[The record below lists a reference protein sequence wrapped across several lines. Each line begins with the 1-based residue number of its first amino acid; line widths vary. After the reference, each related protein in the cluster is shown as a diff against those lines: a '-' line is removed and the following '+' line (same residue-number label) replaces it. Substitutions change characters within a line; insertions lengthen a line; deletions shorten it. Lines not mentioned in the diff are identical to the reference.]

1 VVRREE
7 KTVSGTVTEFG
18 AGPTAATA
26 VRALRHD
33 DWPAVKRIYAAGIAG
48 GDATFETETPFWEDW
63 DGAHLEGHRLVALR
77 RGEVVGWAALSRVS
91 ARDCYAGVAEVS
103 VYVAP
108 DAQGA
113 GVGTALLER
122 LVTDAELAGIWTL
135 QAGIFPENETSLAL
149 HRRLGFRI
157 VGVRVAVGRL
167 NGRWRDVV
175 LLERRSEVI
184 R

>member
-1 VVRREE
+1 M
-7 KTVSGTVTEFG
+7 SGTVTEFG

-48 GDATFETETPFWEDW
+48 GDATFETETPLWEDW
-63 DGAHLEGHRLVALR
+63 DAAHLEGHRLVALR

-91 ARDCYAGVAEVS
+91 SRECYDGVAEVS

-108 DAQGA
+108 DAQGM
-113 GVGTALLER
+113 GVGTTLLER

-135 QAGIFPENETSLAL
+135 QAGIFPENEASLAL
-149 HRRLGFRI
+149 HRRCGFRI
-157 VGVRVAVGRL
+157 VGIRASIGRL

-184 R
+184 L